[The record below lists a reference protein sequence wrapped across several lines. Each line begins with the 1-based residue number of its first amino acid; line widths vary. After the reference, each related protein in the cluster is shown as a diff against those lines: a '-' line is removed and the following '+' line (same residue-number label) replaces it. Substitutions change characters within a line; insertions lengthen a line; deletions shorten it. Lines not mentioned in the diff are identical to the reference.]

1 MDGLFN
7 DTGPHAY
14 LGRITEDDNWQHN
27 IPNAWMA
34 SSPGHPFWM
43 FCLMEIARASTW
55 LRCDANDCTRCG
67 LDSADATFGFC
78 PVHCPATFLTSCFAC
93 LTTLCPILK
102 KESDIALP
110 ANRQ

>member
-14 LGRITEDDNWQHN
+14 LGRITEDDTWQHN

-55 LRCDANDCTRCG
+55 LRCDASECTRCG
-67 LDSADATFGFC
+67 PKSADAHLWLSPC
-78 PVHCPATFLTSCFAC
+78 
-93 LTTLCPILK
+93 
-102 KESDIALP
+102 ALP
-110 ANRQ
+110 GNNPLVKFCLPHYKLSNLGKGV